1 MKAKG
6 ALAHVVVTQTEGG
19 RAGGVDGAIDR
30 LNSGKARLRSRWDG
44 GGLMALQGRHGG
56 GGEARG

>member
-1 MKAKG
+1 M
-6 ALAHVVVTQTEGG
+6 VVTQTEGG